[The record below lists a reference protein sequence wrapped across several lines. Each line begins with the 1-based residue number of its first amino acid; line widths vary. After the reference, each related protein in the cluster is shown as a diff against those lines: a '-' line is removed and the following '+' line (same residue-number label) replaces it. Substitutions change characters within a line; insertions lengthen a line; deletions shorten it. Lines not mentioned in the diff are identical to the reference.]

1 MQHPKFSN
9 YGKSFCHLTYI
20 LASRLF
26 FCILNSERPEIK
38 EAAIDA
44 LLEKHRENL
53 VHHFTEADRE
63 KQINNCQ

>member
-20 LASRLF
+20 LASCF
-26 FCILNSERPEIK
+26 FCILNSECPEIK

-44 LLEKHRENL
+44 LQEKHRENRL
-53 VHHFTEADRE
+53 HHFTEADRE
-63 KQINNCQ
+63 KHINNWQ